1 MTPDPITVLRYRL
14 EWLVTRG
21 VTAIVRLA
29 PMSVVRT
36 LGHGLGRAVYLID
49 GHRRR
54 IALENLAF
62 AFPGRPLE
70 ERKTLTKAM
79 FAHFGA
85 MLLELIKFGT
95 YSREQMLAA
104 ADVEGEDRLR
114 QARRQ
119 GCGVLFFTGHF
130 GYWEMQAMSHA
141 LTAEPISV
149 LARPL
154 DNPYLHAMLED
165 TRTSTGNAVIY
176 RQGAVRRM
184 LRELTAGRG
193 VAVLIDQHLHTDAI
207 YVGFF
212 RRPAATTSA
221 LAALALRTGAPVIP
235 VFALPMPHG
244 RYRFIYEHPVDPPRA
259 DTPDAVR
266 EFTQRC
272 TDVLEMYVRRHPELW
287 MWMHRRWRDDRGSA
301 IGDSGSETGDP
312 DVLSSGASNT
322 RSVIP
327 DPRSPTDV

>member
-1 MTPDPITVLRYRL
+1 LRYRV

-21 VTAIVRLA
+21 VRALVRA
-29 PMSVVRT
+29 VPMAAVRS
-36 LGHGLGRAVYLID
+36 LGHGLGYAAYVLDRS
-49 GHRRR
+49 RRR
-54 IALENLAF
+54 IALENLAV
-62 AFPGRPLE
+62 AFPGRPLA
-70 ERKTLTKAM
+70 ERKALTRAM
-79 FAHFGA
+79 FGHFGA
-85 MLLELIKFGT
+85 VLLELLKFGT

-104 ADVEGEDRLR
+104 ADVEGEDRFR

-119 GCGVLFFTGHF
+119 GRGVLFFTGHF

-141 LTAEPISV
+141 ITAEPLSV

-165 TRTSTGNAVIY
+165 TRTRTGNTVIY

-184 LRELTAGRG
+184 LRELTAGRDI
-193 VAVLIDQHLHTDAI
+193 AVLIDQHLHTDAI

-221 LAALALRTGAPVIP
+221 LAALALRTGAPVVP

-287 MWMHRRWRDDRGSA
+287 MWMHRRWRDNQGSG
-301 IGDSGSETGDP
+301 IGDQGSGIGDRRPDLPSELRTSQSP
-312 DVLSSGASNT
+312 V
-322 RSVIP
+322 P
-327 DPRSPTDV
+327 DPRSPHDV